1 MSQFFSS
8 DDIDG
13 FGMDGGAATYTDA
26 EMQRQQDI
34 IDDANDD
41 LQDLNEQET
50 GTNRADDQPWSP
62 AYMNAMPGFSD
73 TYSSASRRRDEATAK
88 LQRMREANAM
98 VPDATAAM
106 IALANTTAPGATVVV
121 APAAASDASGYNS
134 DDTIG
139 FPSPPPGGLAPQ
151 GSPVNDDDDRTPA
164 EMGMVPFSPRFYE
177 TPDED
182 MGGDGVTGGAHDA
195 ERRALRVAKNDL
207 AHRRRILTRFDTWE
221 DDSWL
226 DPDRLGPPLGPSPGL
241 PVSVVPVSAFFL
253 PSANIFSIF

>member
-1 MSQFFSS
+1 M
-8 DDIDG
+8 G
-13 FGMDGGAATYTDA
+13 
-26 EMQRQQDI
+26 R
-34 IDDANDD
+34 
-41 LQDLNEQET
+41 LET
-50 GTNRADDQPWSP
+50 ATNRADDQPWDP
-62 AYMNAMPGFSD
+62 AYMNTMPGFND
-73 TYSSASRRRDEATAK
+73 IYASANRRRDEATAE

-98 VPDATAAM
+98 VPDAAAAM
-106 IALANTTAPGATVVV
+106 IALANTTAPGATAAV

-226 DPDRLGPPLGPSPGL
+226 DPDRSGPPNSNLNRLYDDTDLVDYAQERLMAARAEHAELGDNALDGSQLAEMLAGQG
-241 PVSVVPVSAFFL
+241 SAL
-253 PSANIFSIF
+253 TITAY